1 MAKSKK
7 IVIEHQEDAE
17 EVDSYDG
24 PEFER
29 VHWYREPHLRQLYAW
44 ACVLMIASA
53 TTGYDG

>member
-1 MAKSKK
+1 MSRSKK
-7 IVIEHQEDAE
+7 VEEQHAQVE

-29 VHWYREPHLRQLYAW
+29 VHWMREPHLRHLYAW